1 VPEGR
6 VRHRFPD
13 WMKFDRFAPWR
24 AFALAAIVATAGC
37 ETPTLGLNP
46 PPWLGGSSPLA
57 ANPPVQMAQPPPAPP
72 AAAPAPAPAMPP
84 VVAAPPI
91 PVQVQ
96 PAPPLPEPPAAAV
109 ALRPPS
115 ASDPVRVAILLPL
128 TGANAS
134 LGRALLDAAQ
144 LALYDAGADAIE
156 LLPRDTGDSPEAARR
171 AAEAALS
178 EGAQII
184 LGPLFASA
192 VGAAAE
198 PARSRG
204 VAVIGFSNDRAVA
217 GNGVYLLGVT
227 PDQQIARV
235 VAFASQQ
242 GLRRYAALIP
252 QSAYGEAVASAIAT
266 AAKSY
271 GAGIVRI
278 ETYPTD
284 SEEPRDPILR
294 LADYNRRRA
303 ALTDQRQRLASQDD
317 TVARQ
322 ALKRLEGLETLG
334 ELPFDSIFLPEGGAR
349 LKRIAPLLAYY
360 DIDPA
365 RIRFLGTAQWDDA
378 SLGREPSLVGGWFA
392 APPPEQSSRFFT
404 RFAQVFGNRP
414 PRIATHA
421 YDAVALAVVL
431 SRNPNGP
438 DFSAAAITNSSGFA
452 GVDGIFRFRPDGVA
466 ERGLAVIE
474 VTNTGSRVISRAPDT
489 FQRLSN

>member
-1 VPEGR
+1 
-6 VRHRFPD
+6 
-13 WMKFDRFAPWR
+13 
-24 AFALAAIVATAGC
+24 
-37 ETPTLGLNP
+37 
-46 PPWLGGSSPLA
+46 
-57 ANPPVQMAQPPPAPP
+57 MAQPPPAPA
-72 AAAPAPAPAMPP
+72 AAAPAPVMPP
-84 VVAAPPI
+84 VVAVPPI

-96 PAPPLPEPPAAAV
+96 PAPPPPEPAAAEAPKPAPPVAAPPPAAV

-115 ASDPVRVAILLPL
+115 ASDPVRVAILLPM
-128 TGANAS
+128 TAANAN

-144 LALYDAGADAIE
+144 LALYDSGADTIE

-192 VGAAAE
+192 VSAAAE

-266 AAKSY
+266 AAQSY

-284 SEEPRDPILR
+284 TEEPRDPILR

-303 ALTDQRQRLASQDD
+303 ALADQRQRLASQDD

-378 SLGREPSLVGGWFA
+378 SLGREPSLVGGWYA
-392 APPPEQSSRFFT
+392 APPPEQSGRFFT
-404 RFAQVFGNRP
+404 RFTQVFGNRP

-431 SRNPNGP
+431 SRAQSGP
-438 DFSAAAITNSSGFA
+438 DFSATAITSSSGFA

-474 VTNTGSRVISRAPDT
+474 VTNTGARVISRAPDT